1 MSVSSTR
8 AENSGPD
15 RNTFG
20 SAMLA
25 TRAVANAGPTPATHV
40 PVEEPFTAS
49 TASMPEDNDDNDPPW
64 LEKPR

>member
-1 MSVSSTR
+1 
-8 AENSGPD
+8 
-15 RNTFG
+15 
-20 SAMLA
+20 MLA